1 MAQATRGD
9 AVANTPWASSCGEG
23 AEAVGWS
30 WDALGAC
37 HEPSLE
43 I

>member
-1 MAQATRGD
+1 MAQATRGN

-23 AEAVGWS
+23 AEALGWS
-30 WDALGAC
+30 WDAPGAC

>member
-9 AVANTPWASSCGEG
+9 VVVNTLWASSCGEG

-30 WDALGAC
+30 WDAPGAC